1 MTESFENYP
10 FDGGEGCLPLIG
22 PCGKEF
28 QHRNFFLIKS
38 DLLDNHQYQARDRW
52 DSDARV
58 HLIYLVVWT
67 VSSYITKNGC
77 VQVIDKVHQVQD
89 W

>member
-38 DLLDNHQYQARDRW
+38 DYSTTINIKLAIAGTRT
-52 DSDARV
+52 
-58 HLIYLVVWT
+58 LVST
-67 VSSYITKNGC
+67 
-77 VQVIDKVHQVQD
+77 
-89 W
+89 